1 MRNKIVAAFVLA
13 PLAALALSS
22 CAEEAT
28 APVTQKVSD
37 TKVVNEAAE
46 SAAEAEAEA
55 DEAAQTAAE
64 DNPEVEVT
72 EAAPDTMADET
83 AGDAGGTAS
92 LRDTVEVGD
101 WSVMVTE
108 VARKANATIANANLF
123 NDRPKGQYVLVTY
136 EATYNGTERTADAS
150 WDLTWTLTGNDNKVI
165 ETDEEVTPAD
175 AEEWPTSV
183 RSGGTV
189 TTQVVFDIDPNK
201 LPGGIL
207 SVEAYDANYDTV
219 FADFKVQ

>member
-1 MRNKIVAAFVLA
+1 MCTKVVAALVLA

-22 CAEEAT
+22 CAGENA
-28 APVTQKVSD
+28 APVSKKVSD

-46 SAAEAEAEA
+46 
-55 DEAAQTAAE
+55 TAAE

-72 EAAPDTMADET
+72 DAAPDTVADDT

-92 LRDTVEVGD
+92 LGDTVEVGD
-101 WSVMVTE
+101 WSVEVTE
-108 VARKANATIANANLF
+108 VARNANSTIANANSF

-150 WDLTWTLTGNDNKVI
+150 WDLTWTLTGNDHKII
-165 ETDEEVTPAD
+165 ETDDEVTPAD

-183 RSGGTV
+183 RLGGTV
-189 TTQVVFDIDPNK
+189 KTQVVFDIDPNM
-201 LPGGIL
+201 LSDGIL

-219 FADFKVQ
+219 FADFKVR